1 MDAVVDVRYIRRY
14 LAFQGNT
21 RYLRRIYCRY
31 TLNKIVSLRFLS
43 TCLGLS
49 MLRLCVTKAW
59 MTANKLPMMLFLF
72 FSQSFSFFPFFFSFF
87 VRFRFDLLFPSS
99 GVSTGKIKSY
109 SED

>member
-72 FSQSFSFFPFFFSFF
+72 FSQSFSFFPFFFFF
-87 VRFRFDLLFPSS
+87 FCEISL
-99 GVSTGKIKSY
+99 
-109 SED
+109 